1 MKETKINCPKCAHSF
16 AIEVEDLMHK
26 QMQEEFELKFN
37 TLLKEQTTEFTEQ
50 QKLLQTEKD
59 LLEKSR
65 LDLEISINQSVKE
78 KLAEEKE
85 KIKLQLQVET
95 SDELKSYREQLEQKI
110 NEVRDLNR
118 ARVELERLKREF
130 SEMAGK
136 LEAQAEEKFTAMLA
150 SEKEKI
156 RKENDDRNNLKLL
169 ERENVIDQLKKQL
182 TIAQQKAEQGSM
194 QLQGEVLELEL
205 EK

>member
-1 MKETKINCPKCAHSF
+1 
-16 AIEVEDLMHK
+16 MHK

>member
-16 AIEVEDLMHK
+16 AIEVEELMHK
-26 QMQEEFELKFN
+26 QMQEEFEFKFN
-37 TLLKEQTTEFTEQ
+37 TLIKAQTLEFSEQ
-50 QKLLQTEKD
+50 QKLLQTEKEV
-59 LLEKSR
+59 LEKSR
-65 LDLEISINQSVKE
+65 VELEISINRSVRE

-85 KIKLQLQVET
+85 KVKLQLKEET
-95 SDELKSYREQLEQKI
+95 ADELKSYREQLEQKV

-118 ARVELERLKREF
+118 ARVELERLKRES

>member
-16 AIEVEDLMHK
+16 AIEVEELMHK
-26 QMQEEFELKFN
+26 QMQEEFEFKFN
-37 TLLKEQTTEFTEQ
+37 TLIKTQTLEFSEQ
-50 QKLLQTEKD
+50 QKLLQTEKEA
-59 LLEKSR
+59 LEKSR
-65 LDLEISINQSVKE
+65 VELEISINRSVKE

-85 KIKLQLQVET
+85 KVKLQLKEET
-95 SDELKSYREQLEQKI
+95 ADELKSYREQLEQKA

-118 ARVELERLKREF
+118 VRIDLEKLKRE
-130 SEMAGK
+130 SAEMAEK
-136 LEAQAEEKFTAMLA
+136 LEAQAEEKFTAMLL

-182 TIAQQKAEQGSM
+182 TIAQQKADQGSM
-194 QLQGEVLELEL
+194 QLQGEVLELEI